1 MKRKYNL
8 RKIKT
13 KRSYTSE
20 ELAETLKVHVQT
32 VHDWKRNGLLPL
44 EEKTSP
50 HLFLGTEVKSFL
62 TKFVSKHKVSLKEG
76 EFYCLSC
83 KNAVK
88 PTSFESIRR
97 GITIGNSRESLI
109 LKATCPI
116 CSKVVH
122 RFSSAPLIA
131 EAEKHLV
138 PKQIRKTTDLEKDSI
153 MLFD

>member
-50 HLFLGTEVKSFL
+50 HLFLGTEIKKFL
-62 TKFVSKHKVSLKEG
+62 TKFASKHKVSLKDG

-83 KNAVK
+83 KKAVK
-88 PTSFESIRR
+88 PTNFESIRR
-97 GITIGNSRESLI
+97 GITIGNNRESLI
-109 LKATCPI
+109 LKADCPTCLR
-116 CSKVVH
+116 VVY
-122 RFSSAPLIA
+122 RFSSAPLIS
-131 EAEKHLV
+131 EDNKPLV
-138 PKQIRKTTDLEKDSI
+138 TKQIQNAKDLERDSI
-153 MLFD
+153 TLFD